1 MTNNLPTYQPAL
13 AMVKE
18 NKIKN
23 LFYFPMEPM
32 NEKEQTEN
40 KYFQFAEIREEPK
53 TKKTVWLFSKLSKE
67 VMECE

>member
-1 MTNNLPTYQPAL
+1 MTNLPTELPAAL

-23 LFYFPMEPM
+23 LFYFPMSATNEQE
-32 NEKEQTEN
+32 EKENRFFKFERI
-40 KYFQFAEIREEPK
+40 AEEPT
-53 TKKTVWLFSKLSKE
+53 TKQSVWLFNKLSKE